1 MGPEVSRVLKVIRR
15 YIVRLDKYLKVSR
28 IIKRRTVAKEVCE
41 GGRVSINGKVAKP
54 STEVKEEDVIEIV
67 FANKK
72 LKAKITNIAEHV
84 KKENAKMMYEIL
96 EGEEDQ
102 DEI

>member
-1 MGPEVSRVLKVIRR
+1 M
-15 YIVRLDKYLKVSR
+15 RLDKYLKVSR

-84 KKENAKMMYEIL
+84 KKENAKQMYEIL